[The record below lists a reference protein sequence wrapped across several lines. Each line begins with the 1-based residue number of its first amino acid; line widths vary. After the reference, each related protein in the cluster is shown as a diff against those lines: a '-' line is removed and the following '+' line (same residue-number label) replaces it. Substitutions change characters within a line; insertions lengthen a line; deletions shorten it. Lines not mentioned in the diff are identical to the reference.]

1 MQPVLSKKYVNS
13 DKELQKL
20 CDSGLYRQAFE
31 EIVQLYSKRLYW
43 HIRKMVLVHDDADDV
58 LQNTLIKAWTGLPG
72 FRWESQLFTW
82 LYRIATNEVLT
93 FLKKNK
99 ALTRIP
105 LEERLE
111 ADAPLFSGDRI
122 QEALQEAIRRLPAKQ
137 RLVFTMRYFEEIR
150 YEDMS
155 QILGTSVGSLK
166 ASYHHAFTKVQK
178 TLRELLL

>member
-122 QEALQEAIRRLPAKQ
+122 QEALQEAIRRLPKTTPGFPAYL
-137 RLVFTMRYFEEIR
+137 RNTLEIVPNW
-150 YEDMS
+150 D
-155 QILGTSVGSLK
+155 SVGLLE
-166 ASYHHAFTKVQK
+166 ALPPRFTKVQK
-178 TLRELLL
+178 TLRELLR

>member
-122 QEALQEAIRRLPAKQ
+122 QEALQEAIRVCPQNNAWCLPCATLGNTL
-137 RLVFTMRYFEEIR
+137 RRYVPNFGNLC
-150 YEDMS
+150 S
-155 QILGTSVGSLK
+155 SLK
-166 ASYHHAFTKVQK
+166 LLTTTLYKSTE

>member
-105 LEERLE
+105 
-111 ADAPLFSGDRI
+111 
-122 QEALQEAIRRLPAKQ
+122 
-137 RLVFTMRYFEEIR
+137 
-150 YEDMS
+150 
-155 QILGTSVGSLK
+155 
-166 ASYHHAFTKVQK
+166 
-178 TLRELLL
+178 